1 MSGLNPKLVQFL
13 RAFAQL
19 PPSERPSALLSIGVP
34 PNLLSTELPKFEMQ
48 AEALGFQLN
57 NGEAEVS
64 GEGAAGIAGPIS
76 FARVRAA
83 RAPPSRNA
91 CSPAAFRHTAAANP
105 RRTSTLP
112 PQSPHPPQIWEA
124 TWDRALQWGGLALF
138 WGAVPLVLFLIKE
151 RRGVSWEA
159 LAAQVMRL
167 PFAD

>member
-83 RAPPSRNA
+83 RAPPSRT
-91 CSPAAFRHTAAANP
+91 PAA
-105 RRTSTLP
+105 P
-112 PQSPHPPQIWEA
+112 P
-124 TWDRALQWGGLALF
+124 
-138 WGAVPLVLFLIKE
+138 
-151 RRGVSWEA
+151 
-159 LAAQVMRL
+159 
-167 PFAD
+167 PFATPPPPTHATQAPYPRNHLTRRRYGRPRGTGRCNGGGWRCFGARCRWCCF